1 MEEEIYKINE
11 LSINQE
17 KTEFCLCYNNGL
29 KTFDLE
35 TFEENN
41 SSNNFQ
47 FKLGSI
53 SLSILT
59 PQENTVIFVGS
70 QYNKNYP
77 NNKIVFFDINDKK
90 ELFSKSF
97 DKEITNIKYVNNFLY
112 ICFGIDLKIYSYTNN
127 TLELKDE
134 YTLSEEYINLFE
146 VWETKEANNLITKIF
161 LAYPYKKQLI
171 ILFNTADDWKL
182 GNKNNIDSPVNKI
195 QNLFFIK
202 KLNQLFIA
210 DENGIYIYGF
220 DVDDGST
227 KICLRRGSNPGVITS
242 ITFLNN
248 NFLAI
253 NNINR
258 TIHIFDLDI
267 NNNAFS
273 FSNIVY
279 NLVYGMQEIYPC
291 LRIYYKD
298 IIVGKEGEYNK
309 SDFDKKGALL
319 VSEDNG
325 NELNV
330 ISYNGYA
337 YKISINF
344 KELKYKVIKKQKYT
358 EVKNL
363 LLKEGKV
370 KNLSLYNSYN
380 AANTEDKKDEKLEKD
395 ENS

>member
-70 QYNKNYP
+70 QYNKDYP

-227 KICLRRGSNPGVITS
+227 KVCLRRGSNPGVITS

-279 NLVYGMQEIYPC
+279 NWVYGMQEIYPC
-291 LRIYYKD
+291 IRIYYKD
-298 IIVGKEGEYNK
+298 LIVGKEGEYNK

-358 EVKNL
+358 EIKNL

>member
-112 ICFGIDLKIYSYTNN
+112 ICFGVDLKIYSYNNN

-279 NLVYGMQEIYPC
+279 NWVYGMQEIYPC
-291 LRIYYKD
+291 IRIYYKD
-298 IIVGKEGEYNK
+298 LIVGKEGEYNK

>member
-380 AANTEDKKDEKLEKD
+380 AANTEDKKDEK
-395 ENS
+395 

>member
-70 QYNKNYP
+70 QYNKDYP

-97 DKEITNIKYVNNFLY
+97 DKEITNIKYVNNFLC

-291 LRIYYKD
+291 IRIYYKD
-298 IIVGKEGEYNK
+298 LIVGKEGEYNK

-325 NELNV
+325 NELSV

>member
-112 ICFGIDLKIYSYTNN
+112 ICFGVDLKIYSYNNN

-134 YTLSEEYINLFE
+134 YILSEEYINLFE

-227 KICLRRGSNPGVITS
+227 KICLRRGSNPGIITS

-380 AANTEDKKDEKLEKD
+380 AANTEDKKDEK
-395 ENS
+395 

>member
-70 QYNKNYP
+70 QYNKDYP

-112 ICFGIDLKIYSYTNN
+112 ICFGVDLKIYSYDNN

-248 NFLAI
+248 N
-253 NNINR
+253 
-258 TIHIFDLDI
+258 
-267 NNNAFS
+267 AFS

-358 EVKNL
+358 EIKNL

-380 AANTEDKKDEKLEKD
+380 AANTEDKKDEK
-395 ENS
+395 

>member
-70 QYNKNYP
+70 QYNKDYP

-112 ICFGIDLKIYSYTNN
+112 ICFGIDLKIYSYNNN

-227 KICLRRGSNPGVITS
+227 KICLRRGSNPGIITS

-395 ENS
+395 ENN

>member
-70 QYNKNYP
+70 QYNKDYP

-279 NLVYGMQEIYPC
+279 NWVYGMQEIYPC

-380 AANTEDKKDEKLEKD
+380 AANTEDKKDEK
-395 ENS
+395 

>member
-70 QYNKNYP
+70 QYNKDYP

-279 NLVYGMQEIYPC
+279 NWVYGMQEIYPC

>member
-161 LAYPYKKQLI
+161 LSYPYKKQLI

-279 NLVYGMQEIYPC
+279 NWVYGMQEIYPC

-380 AANTEDKKDEKLEKD
+380 AANTEDKKDEK
-395 ENS
+395 